1 MSLIDTLNADLKS
14 AMKARDKAK
23 LSVVRMLK
31 TAVTNRQIKLGHD
44 LNDQEALAVLT
55 SELKQR
61 KESLAEFQKAG
72 REDLVT
78 PLKQEIKIV
87 KHYLPQQM
95 TEAEVS
101 DLVAKTV
108 ASLNA
113 TSTKDFGKVMQTLM
127 PQVKGKADGALVN
140 RLVKAA
146 LTK

>member
-31 TAVTNRQIKLGHD
+31 AAVTNRQIKLGHD

-72 REDLVT
+72 RDDLVT
-78 PLKQEIKIV
+78 PLQQEIKIV
-87 KHYLPQQM
+87 EHYLPPQM

-101 DLVAKTV
+101 DLVNKTV

>member
-31 TAVTNRQIKLGHD
+31 AAVTNRQIKLGHD

-72 REDLVT
+72 RDDLVT
-78 PLKQEIKIV
+78 PLQQEIKIV
-87 KHYLPQQM
+87 EHYLPQQM

-101 DLVAKTV
+101 DLVNKTV